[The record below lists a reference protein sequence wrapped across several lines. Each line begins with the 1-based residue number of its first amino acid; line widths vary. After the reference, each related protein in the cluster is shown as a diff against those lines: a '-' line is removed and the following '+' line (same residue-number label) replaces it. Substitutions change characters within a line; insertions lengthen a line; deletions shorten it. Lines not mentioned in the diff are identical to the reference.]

1 MSPLLH
7 REAIRARV
15 EVLASSGRKADAL
28 ALLQEQAPHHLD
40 EPWLH
45 ADLAQLYVSLE
56 RYAEGEQAARQS
68 LSLDPE
74 GREALLL
81 LAIAQQELER
91 LAEAR
96 DTAATAV
103 ALYPD
108 DAVAHR
114 IAAAVYVGSDD
125 EADRKQGWAHIQRAL
140 ELNPHDPEQYVVAVY
155 ANTAVSG
162 PVALSRRFLEKGLS
176 LDPGNRQLILAS
188 AALQE
193 SPAGIDPAAL
203 VSSLLAVNPQDRE
216 ALDSLRG
223 EFFRRLTSLAFIPWL
238 QVLVFGFLATSLAN
252 QGNTAFVALV
262 LVVLFGAVAFV
273 QRLRHGHRYALGL
286 DGVRIDDKRGMGG
299 AAAALAALAGAGFA
313 SRWLMPD
320 AAASAVLALVLAGV
334 LLAVAGVRLL
344 LHLRRFPP
352 GYAVDLLRG
361 NRRAGGGAAAAFA
374 AFAAATA
381 GTLWTAGDSSG
392 AAGGF
397 LLLAA
402 VTMAAAAVHLLEGAE
417 RETVPKWRADGFEDY
432 REWRIKIGLRPFWYL
447 VVGIVLGF
455 LPLPSDPLGTNPLTG
470 VMAVA
475 AGGFVLVRGIYTTAL
490 LLAAPDEH
498 RGAGQRLAIRAE
510 GAGTRVLIPGNVV
523 VTAVLLVPLALV
535 GLGAGML
542 FTGSG
547 PSVWVDSVDLPQAPD
562 FLRDGDTPEI
572 PDVPGLT
579 PEPAPTWRVPG
590 PQDH

>member
-1 MSPLLH
+1 MSTD
-7 REAIRARV
+7 AIRARV
-15 EVLASSGRKADAL
+15 EVLASSGRQTDAL

-56 RYAEGEQAARQS
+56 RYEEGEQAARQS
-68 LSLDPE
+68 LGLDPE

-81 LAIAQQELER
+81 LAIAQQELEL

-108 DAVAHR
+108 DGVAHR
-114 IAAAVYVGSDD
+114 IAAAIYAGSDD
-125 EADRKQGWAHIQRAL
+125 EADRRQGWAHIQRAL
-140 ELNPHDPEQYVVAVY
+140 ELSPHDPEQYVVAVY
-155 ANTAVSG
+155 VNTAVGG
-162 PVALSRRFLEKGLS
+162 PAALSRRFLEEGLS

-193 SPAGIDPAAL
+193 SPAGVDPAAL

-216 ALDSLRG
+216 ALDTLRG

-238 QVLVFGFLATSLAN
+238 QVLVFGFLATSLTN
-252 QGNTAFVALV
+252 RGSTAFVALV
-262 LVVLFGAVAFV
+262 LVVLFGAVALA
-273 QRLRHGHRYALGL
+273 QRLRHAGRYALGP
-286 DGVRIDDKRGMGG
+286 DGVRTDGKRRLGG
-299 AAAALAALAGAGFA
+299 AAAFAALAVAGFT
-313 SRWLMPD
+313 SRWLTPD

-334 LLAVAGVRLL
+334 LLAVAGARLL

-361 NRRAGGGAAAAFA
+361 NRRAGAGAAAAVA

-381 GTLWTAGDSSG
+381 GTLQAAKTDGEGAG
-392 AAGGF
+392 ALAW
-397 LLLAA
+397 LLAA
-402 VTMAAAAVHLLEGAE
+402 VMMAAAAVHLLEGAE
-417 RETVPKWRADGFEDY
+417 RERVPKWKADGFEDY

-447 VVGIVLGF
+447 IIGIVLGF
-455 LPLPSDPLGTNPLTG
+455 LPLASDPLGASPLTG

-475 AGGFVLVRGIYTTAL
+475 AGGFVLARGVYTVSL
-490 LLAAPDEH
+490 LLAGPDED
-498 RGAGQRLAIRAE
+498 REAGQRLAIRAD
-510 GAGTRVLIPGNVV
+510 GPGNRVLIPGNVV
-523 VTAVLLVPLALV
+523 ATAVLLVPLALV
-535 GLGAGML
+535 GLGAAML

-547 PSVWVDSVDLPQAPD
+547 PSAWLDSVDLPQAPD
-562 FLRDGDTPEI
+562 FGRGGDAPEI

-579 PEPAPTWRVPG
+579 PEPAPTWSIPG
-590 PQDH
+590 PENLGN